1 MSNGDINV
9 ILEQDSESKNLLK
22 SLDSFNSLLQAST
35 TNYTNFNTSTSN
47 ISVTSDSS
55 ELISNSSS
63 QEKFLK

>member
-35 TNYTNFNTSTSN
+35 TNYSNFNTSTSN
-47 ISVTSDSS
+47 ISETSDSS
-55 ELISNSSS
+55 ELINT
-63 QEKFLK
+63 QEKFQK